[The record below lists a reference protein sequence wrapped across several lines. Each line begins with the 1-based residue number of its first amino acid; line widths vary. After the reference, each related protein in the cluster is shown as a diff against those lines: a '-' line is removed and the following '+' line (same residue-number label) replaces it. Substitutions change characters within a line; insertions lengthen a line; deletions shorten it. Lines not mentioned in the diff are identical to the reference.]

1 MKDAEAQIL
10 KAFLYAL
17 AQQTEALPE
26 SVLQQ
31 MQAISDSLDTRVV
44 ELNDLAV
51 AVPALEFPY
60 KTAYRWLTANAA
72 ERGMGLDFLP
82 AKPDASTTTGES
94 PNIVRD
100 VRPHLEEM
108 QNVLALIDQKLDQA
122 PRILKSPNPSKTA
135 QQEFR

>member
-10 KAFLYAL
+10 KAFLYAVW
-17 AQQTEALPE
+17 QQTEALPE
-26 SVLQQ
+26 SVLQK
-31 MQAISDSLDTRVV
+31 MQAIAASLDTRVV

-60 KTAYRWLTANAA
+60 RTAYRWLTANAA

-82 AKPDASTTTGES
+82 AKPSGSVATGEN

-100 VRPHLEEM
+100 VRSHLEEM
-108 QNVLALIDQKLDQA
+108 QNVLALVDQKLDQA
-122 PRILKSPNPSKTA
+122 PRILKSPNPSNTA
-135 QQEFR
+135 KQEFR

>member
-17 AQQTEALPE
+17 WQQTEALPE
-26 SVLQQ
+26 SVLQKV
-31 MQAISDSLDTRVV
+31 QAIAASLETRVV

-51 AVPALEFPY
+51 ANPALEFPY
-60 KTAYRWLTANAA
+60 RAAYRWLTANAA
-72 ERGMGLDFLP
+72 ERGLGLDFPP
-82 AKPDASTTTGES
+82 AKPDESVAIGEN

-100 VRPHLEEM
+100 VRSHLEEM
-108 QNVLALIDQKLDQA
+108 QDVLTLIDQKLGQA
-122 PRILKSPNPSKTA
+122 PRILTSPNPNDTA

>member
-17 AQQTEALPE
+17 WQQTEALPE
-26 SVLQQ
+26 PVLQQ
-31 MQAISDSLDTRVV
+31 VQAIAASLETRVV

-51 AVPALEFPY
+51 ASPALEFPY
-60 KTAYRWLTANAA
+60 RTAYRWLTANAA

-82 AKPDASTTTGES
+82 AKPDESVAIGEN

-100 VRPHLEEM
+100 VRSHLEEM
-108 QNVLALIDQKLDQA
+108 QDVLTLIDQKWDQA
-122 PRILKSPNPSKTA
+122 PRILTSLNPSNTA